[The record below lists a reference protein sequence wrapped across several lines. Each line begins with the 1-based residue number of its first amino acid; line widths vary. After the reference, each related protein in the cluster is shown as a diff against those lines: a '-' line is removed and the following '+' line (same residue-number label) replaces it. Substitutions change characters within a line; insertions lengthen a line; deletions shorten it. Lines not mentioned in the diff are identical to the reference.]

1 MTGAA
6 LALLVAAVWGISPI
20 FEKLSLVKTE
30 PFTAMTIRFMFT
42 TAIVV
47 IISIAT
53 GHFRDIKNVD
63 GMSLLWICLGG
74 LVGGII
80 GLLLYFVVL
89 KQNLAS
95 HVVPLVAS
103 FPLFT
108 TLYAYIFLKEQIS
121 AVRLAGIFLVVIG
134 IVLINWDRIVPG
146 QEL

>member
-20 FEKLSLVKTE
+20 FEKLSLARTA
-30 PFTAMTIRFMFT
+30 PFTAMTIRFIFT
-42 TAIVV
+42 TSLVV
-47 IISIAT
+47 IISIGT

-63 GMSLLWICLGG
+63 AVSLIWICLGG
-74 LVGGII
+74 LVGGVI

-89 KQNLAS
+89 KENLAS
-95 HVVPLVAS
+95 HVVPLAAS

-108 TLYAYIFLKEQIS
+108 TFYAYIFLKEQIS

-134 IVLINWDRIVPG
+134 IVLINWDRIVPD
-146 QEL
+146 

>member
-6 LALLVAAVWGISPI
+6 WALLVAAVWGISPI
-20 FEKLSLVKTE
+20 FEKLSLVKTA
-30 PFTAMTIRFMFT
+30 PFTVMTIRFMFT

-47 IISIAT
+47 VISIFT
-53 GHFRDIKNVD
+53 GNFRDIKNVD

-95 HVVPLVAS
+95 HVVPLAAS

-108 TLYAYIFLKEQIS
+108 TFYAYIFLKEQIS
-121 AVRLAGIFLVVIG
+121 AVRLAGIVLVVVG
-134 IVLINWDRIVPG
+134 IALINWDRIVPD
-146 QEL
+146 